1 MEKDENKMAIPPK
14 EVRVRKMAS
23 VLLPLYREWLRQGKP
38 KREG

>member
-1 MEKDENKMAIPPK
+1 MEKGKPTAEIPPK

-38 KREG
+38 KREA